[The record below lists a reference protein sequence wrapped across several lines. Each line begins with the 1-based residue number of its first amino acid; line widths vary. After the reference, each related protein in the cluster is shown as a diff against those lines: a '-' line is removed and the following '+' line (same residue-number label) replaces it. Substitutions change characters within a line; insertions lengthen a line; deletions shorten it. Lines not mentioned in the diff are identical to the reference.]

1 LTVFSYRQYG
11 LLVDRPLLLQ
21 NNAARENNWLGIKLE
36 GTQCNRDAVSAR
48 INWTVGGKKW
58 SRLKNNGGSF
68 LSSHDPREVLGLGSA
83 TKIDAL
89 EIHWPAPSKQID
101 KVTNLA
107 INRYVRIVEGK
118 MDHLIRPLRAA
129 CNSTILLVVPMST
142 IISISPALPQ
152 R

>member
-1 LTVFSYRQYG
+1 VQS
-11 LLVDRPLLLQ
+11 
-21 NNAARENNWLGIKLE
+21 
-36 GTQCNRDAVSAR
+36 DAVSAR
-48 INWTVGGKKW
+48 IDWTVGEKKW

-89 EIHWPAPSKQID
+89 KSNWPAPSKQID

-118 MDHLIRPLRAA
+118 MDLLIRPLRAA